1 MTESIQHAGHALRD
15 LYRRPGP
22 YASVYIDIRATGMQE
37 VRPRWHAVAAEL
49 ERQGAGAGLLT
60 VVRDRVLAAAPGP
73 GMLAVFASRARVLLA
88 VDMSGGVPRPDLARY
103 EVLPHLLPLLEW
115 LQGRPPHLIAVVD
128 RTGADLTLFPGGAAR
143 PVRWTVE
150 GPDDEIERN
159 APGGWAQGRYQHRA
173 EDSWEHNAVWVV
185 EELVPAVRRYGVRLL
200 VLAGDLRAVQYLE
213 KHLPARVTKKVIVR
227 HVPGGRGQDGSERL
241 RAEQLTAEVRVAVA
255 EWTAD
260 LLAEFDEARAPGGRA
275 VEGRA
280 ATVEALAQGRVR
292 VLLLAPEPEP
302 GPARPAWFGPSG
314 TDVAADPETLERA
327 GVRPRRGRLV
337 DVAVRAAL
345 LTGVEVR
352 ILPAADIPRAP
363 SEGIG
368 ALCRFT

>member
-1 MTESIQHAGHALRD
+1 MSQSVQRGAHALRD

-22 YASVYIDIRATGMQE
+22 YASVYIDIRGTGMQE
-37 VRPRWHAVAAEL
+37 VWPRWHAVAAEL
-49 ERQGAGAGLLT
+49 ERQGAGVGLLA
-60 VVRDRVLAAAPGP
+60 VVRDRVLGAAPGP
-73 GMLAVFASRARVLLA
+73 GMLAVFASRGRVLLA
-88 VDMSGGVPRPDLARY
+88 VDMPGGVPRPDLARY

-115 LQGRPPHLIAVVD
+115 LQGRPPHLIAVAD
-128 RTGADLTLFPGGAAR
+128 RTGADLTLFPGGAVR

-173 EDSWEHNAVWVV
+173 EDSWEHNAVRVV

-227 HVPGGRGQDGSERL
+227 HVPGGRSQDGSEHL
-241 RAEQLTAEVRVAVA
+241 RAEQLAAEVRLAVA
-255 EWTAD
+255 EWTA
-260 LLAEFDEARAPGGRA
+260 AEFDEARAPGGRA
-275 VEGRA
+275 VEGRV
-280 ATVEALAQGRVR
+280 ATAEALAQGRVG
-292 VLLLAPEPEP
+292 VLLLAPEP

-352 ILPAADIPRAP
+352 VLPSADIPRAP